1 MDFLNKKKY
10 KGKPLIEK
18 LGGWLKKGLDFR
30 GKKVVTYHKQWVYF
44 ADLFGVNV
52 TNHVE
57 LRPSIPPTPRHI
69 DQLIKQMRE
78 EKIHVI
84 LAASYYDLAKVRLIA
99 SQVGAKPII
108 TAMGTGGDTG
118 LKTYFELIDHM
129 VDQLSAAF

>member
-1 MDFLNKKKY
+1 M
-10 KGKPLIEK
+10 
-18 LGGWLKKGLDFR
+18 KKGLDFR

-52 TNHVE
+52 VNHVE

-69 DQLIKQMRE
+69 DQLIKQMRD

-118 LKTYFELIDHM
+118 LKTYFELIDQI
-129 VDQLSAAF
+129 VNKLSAAFE